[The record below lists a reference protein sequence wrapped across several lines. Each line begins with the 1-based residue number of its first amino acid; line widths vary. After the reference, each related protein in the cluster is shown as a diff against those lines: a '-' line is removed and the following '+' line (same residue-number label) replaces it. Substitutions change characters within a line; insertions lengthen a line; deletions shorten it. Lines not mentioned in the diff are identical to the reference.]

1 MKESNSYIPGETY
14 PSVGEGKGSRNQ
26 FENWIDLVYRRR
38 WLVAVTFVIIGLAA
52 TFYALSQPSEYSA
65 SSVVM
70 LELTR
75 TANPAQQTGVGTGD
89 NLFARSDR
97 TLQGELFLIQSS
109 HAIAQRVNR
118 RLRDAVEN
126 QDTTVAGPRLSF
138 PPQGGVSFG
147 PATREANAIRIT
159 GRSPDPHEAA
169 LLANLYAEEYIRLTQ
184 DASRSYVAQSREFL
198 EEIEQTRREE
208 LDQSED
214 RLRRYQSET
223 GLARLDA
230 GGGALVSQ
238 LSGMEAQRDNAMIDL
253 QMREAELERIQSE
266 LNTISPRLADR
277 IASGIDHRITTLQNR
292 IGELEVQKQDVLL
305 TYSGRPESEL
315 GHTQLPAINERLAQ
329 LRRELEQASE
339 IYVDEVSAAGGIESG
354 QRGLAVINDLR
365 NRAVTQQIEIS
376 GLRARIDNMNSR
388 IRQYEGQL
396 STLPDRSMQLARLDR
411 DRQHKAQMHDFV
423 IQRLQQVRVAEESE
437 PGYAHLLREAG
448 VPSLPDSTNAMRY
461 ILYGIL
467 FGLMAGVGLAVMR
480 DKLDNRIYKPEQLKE
495 GGYSLLGVVP
505 NMRPLIKEDHGGAEF
520 VEENGHR
527 YSTALTTL
535 LNPISS
541 VSESYRNIRTNLQ
554 FSRVDAPVQIVMVT
568 SAGIGEGKS
577 TTAANMAVAMAQA
590 GRRTLLIDCDLRRPQ
605 IHRIF
610 GRKVFPGL
618 VQLLY
623 DDPEYA
629 ISQARTEID
638 NLYVIPAGDV
648 RGTGVGGDGV
658 AAEETTGDNPEGMV
672 VANPAELLG
681 SQRMQ
686 DLLLN
691 LRHEFDVIV
700 LDTPPVLAATDAA
713 VLSGRAD
720 ASIVVVRAGQ
730 CKEPELEHT
739 MEQLGRVE
747 GNVQGLVFNGFDVSM
762 AYGYKYRYRD
772 YTKYGQYSKYG
783 YYGYQNGKTEKG
795 PRGWVRSF
803 REKVSA

>member
-1 MKESNSYIPGETY
+1 MKESNSYIPGESY
-14 PSVGEGKGSRNQ
+14 PASGASKGGRDQ
-26 FENWIDLVYRRR
+26 FEKWIDLVYRRR
-38 WLVAVTFVIIGLAA
+38 WIVVVTFLLIGSLA
-52 TFYALSQPSEYSA
+52 TVYALTRPATYSA

-70 LELTR
+70 LNLSR
-75 TANPAQQTGVGTGD
+75 TGNPALQTGVETGE
-89 NLFARSDR
+89 NVFARADR
-97 TLQGELFLIQSS
+97 SLQGELFLIQSS

-118 RLRDAVEN
+118 RLREAAEN

-147 PATREANAIRIT
+147 QATREANAIRIT
-159 GRSPDPHEAA
+159 GTSPDPYEAA

-184 DASRSYVAQSREFL
+184 DEGRSYVTQSRAFL
-198 EEIEQTRREE
+198 EDLETSRRAE
-208 LDQSED
+208 LDEAED
-214 RLRRYQSET
+214 RLRRYQEAS
-223 GLARLDA
+223 GLTRLDA
-230 GGGALVSQ
+230 GGGNLVAQ
-238 LSGMEAQRDNAMIDL
+238 LSGMEAQRDNALIDL
-253 QMREAELERIQSE
+253 QMREAELDRIQSE
-266 LNTISPRLADR
+266 LATISPQLSGR
-277 IASGIDHRITTLQNR
+277 IASGIDARMNAVQQRLAD
-292 IGELEVQKQDVLL
+292 LEVRRQEILL
-305 TYSGRPESEL
+305 TYSDRTEADL
-315 GHTQLPAINERLAQ
+315 QHTDLPHINRQMQQ
-329 LRRELEQASE
+329 LRTEIAELSQD
-339 IYVDEVSAAGGIESG
+339 YVDEVSAIGGIASG
-354 QRGLAVINDLR
+354 ERGLTVVAELR
-365 NRAVTQQIEIS
+365 TRAVQQQIEIS

-388 IRQYEGQL
+388 LRQYEQQL
-396 STLPDRSMQLARLDR
+396 STIPDRSLQLARLER
-411 DRQHKAQMHDFV
+411 DRQHKAQMYDYV
-423 IQRLQQVRVAEESE
+423 IQRLQQVQVAEESQ

-448 VPSLPDSTNAMRY
+448 VPSMPTATNAIRY
-461 ILYGIL
+461 ILYGLL
-467 FGLMAGVGLAVMR
+467 FGAMAGVGLAVMR
-480 DKLDNRIYKPEQLKE
+480 DKLDNRIYKPEQLKDS
-495 GGYSLLGVVP
+495 GYSLLGVVP
-505 NMRPLIKEDHGGAEF
+505 NMRPLIREDHGGAEF

-554 FSRVDAPVQIVMVT
+554 FSRIDAPVQIVMVT

-648 RGTGVGGDGV
+648 RGTGIGGDGV
-658 AAEETTGDNPEGMV
+658 PAEGTTGDEPEGMV

-691 LRHEFDVIV
+691 LRHEFDIII
-700 LDTPPVLAATDAA
+700 LDTPPVLAATDAS

-730 CKEPELEHT
+730 CKEPELEHSL
-739 MEQLGRVE
+739 EQLGRVE

-783 YYGYQNGKTEKG
+783 YYGYENGKTEKG
-795 PRGWVRSF
+795 PRGWVKSF